1 MKQVLTEGNIGKGLI
16 LFSLPMIAG
25 NLLQQLYNVVDT
37 LIVGQTIG
45 AQALSAV
52 GSSYALMVLL
62 TSVIL
67 GLCMGSGV
75 VFSQLYGANRE
86 EEVKVS
92 IVNAFVLIFLVS
104 AVVMVLSYLLL
115 NSIVVWMQIPK
126 EAIVYA
132 KEYLTIIFS
141 GILFVF
147 LYNFFSAILRSVGN
161 TFIPLVF
168 LGVSA
173 FLNIVLDLVFILVF
187 HMGVKGAAWATVS
200 AQVVSAVG
208 VMVYF
213 FLKGKELCPARK
225 HLFYDQNLLHMV
237 IVNSTLTAIQQSIM
251 NFGILMVQGLV
262 NSFGFAV
269 SAAFAVVV
277 KIDAFAYMPAQ
288 DFGNAFSTYAAQNYG
303 AEKPER
309 ILKGIRIAFITS
321 ILFCCLAAIVV
332 CLFAK
337 ELMLLFVKPEEIEII
352 SIGITYLHI
361 EGAFYAG
368 IGILFLLYGLYRG
381 LGRSMMSIVL
391 TILSLGSRV
400 VLAYTLSAFPILGVN
415 GIWVSVPIGW
425 ALADVVGIWY
435 FQKHR
440 KRLLSSMTVL

>member
-75 VFSQLYGANRE
+75 EFSQLYGANSE
-86 EEVKVS
+86 EDIKVS

-104 AVVMVLSYLLL
+104 AVVMALSYLLL

-147 LYNFFSAILRSVGN
+147 LYNFFSAIFRRGGN

-225 HLFYDQNLLHMV
+225 HLFYDQYLLHMV

-321 ILFCCLAAIVV
+321 ILFCCLASIVV

-400 VLAYTLSAFPILGVN
+400 VLAYTLSAFPMLGVN

-425 ALADVVGIWY
+425 ALADVVGIWC

-440 KRLLSSMTVL
+440 KRLLSSIAVL

>member
-126 EAIVYA
+126 EAIVYV

-200 AQVVSAVG
+200 AQVVSAIG

-321 ILFCCLAAIVV
+321 ILFCCLASIVV

-400 VLAYTLSAFPILGVN
+400 VLAYTLSAFPMLGVN

-425 ALADVVGIWY
+425 ALADVVGIWC

-440 KRLLSSMTVL
+440 KRLLSSIAVL